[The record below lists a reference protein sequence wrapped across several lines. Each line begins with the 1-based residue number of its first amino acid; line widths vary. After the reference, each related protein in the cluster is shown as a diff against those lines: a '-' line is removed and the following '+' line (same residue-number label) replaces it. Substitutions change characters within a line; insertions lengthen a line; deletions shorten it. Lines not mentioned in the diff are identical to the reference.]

1 MLEYKHKIASQL
13 RNKENL
19 EGIFLFSI
27 IKMYRK
33 ATKTYY
39 DDIFVTGAKTNAN
52 KYIKFSSVNF
62 LSITCISCD
71 DIKKKGKTS

>member
-1 MLEYKHKIASQL
+1 
-13 RNKENL
+13 
-19 EGIFLFSI
+19 
-27 IKMYRK
+27 MYRK
-33 ATKTYY
+33 TTKTYY
-39 DDIFVTGAKTNAN
+39 DDIFVTGAKTNSN